1 MNPDYSPQVRASL
14 VGEEYT
20 FSIRLEEARII
31 EDKFDM
37 GLLYLEAIFRQTFC
51 KIEHIE
57 AILKFGLMGGGKTEA
72 EAHSIVQKAVRA
84 GWILRYVNL
93 CHEII
98 LAFLGEF
105 EEEEGKDPVGKPED
119 QSPAPKKTRTRKKA
133 TSAKASKSES

>member
-57 AILKFGLMGGGKTEA
+57 AILKFGLMGGGKDEA

-84 GWILRYVNL
+84 GWILKYVGL
-93 CHEII
+93 CHDII
-98 LAFLGEF
+98 IAFLGEF
-105 EEEEGKDPVGKPED
+105 EEEGKDPVGKPEE
-119 QSPAPKKTRTRKKA
+119 PAPPPKKKTTRKRR
-133 TSAKASKSES
+133 TSSKDLKSED